1 MLDIL
6 LDFSAYIDPTAT
18 DNPNRPDNV
27 IAIQAFIHSNIITRI
42 FKLTENVNWQLK
54 TALEAARQNNAHVL
68 EYLPQERFDQ
78 YKNILHKS
86 FCILGNISSNPG
98 KDKIST

>member
-27 IAIQAFIHSNIITRI
+27 IAIKAFIHSNIITRI

-78 YKNILHKS
+78 YKNILYKS

>member
-1 MLDIL
+1 MKSILSEIDDKMPRKDESFKEIYSDMVEQGSMQSFGFIINQFEKCDTEIVLKMLDIL

-42 FKLTENVNWQLK
+42 FKLTENVN
-54 TALEAARQNNAHVL
+54 
-68 EYLPQERFDQ
+68 
-78 YKNILHKS
+78 
-86 FCILGNISSNPG
+86 
-98 KDKIST
+98 